1 MNKFKKV
8 ISVGMS
14 ATLLASL
21 FTVIAAGSAM
31 ASITGTGAGSVAQ
44 GSTSAGT
51 ASYLFTENSIA
62 ALPNAAGSMTITITP
77 AAPGAGT
84 VEWVGPPVVTAPGSL
99 GASASIAGN
108 VLTIS
113 VAASD
118 PANVETISIT
128 GLKVKASSTASPGAV
143 VATLSTGLIGT
154 AFSGGTVT
162 ASGKLAQAYG
172 IGTTQFDV
180 ALDVGSC
187 PFSGT
192 NTVTVGGESV
202 TVTGVTADT
211 PVVGQYRFTNPGDP
225 FVSNQL
231 ANAIVT
237 QTVPNCSILSMPSPA
252 TVVQALAYSS
262 HGNPTVFPGENN
274 SDAAALDL
282 VEPAAGFLAVG
293 NVITYTI
300 DTAGVVFSNV
310 PPAASIFA
318 GNIVLGAPVL
328 SADRKSVTI
337 TVTTASSGASGIHLG
352 GILYDVAAT
361 VPPGTF
367 VSVTVTATGKIVK
380 PTSNTNAVVFR
391 GITAS
396 APLPTVYIGENNQAT
411 GLITLKEGAAG
422 FFQSGVGTN
431 NVLTVCPIAVDYTF
445 TFAPWARVVGGVA
458 AGNLLLRDG
467 ATASA
472 TNVVMGSPS
481 TVCTGGYQ
489 WTIWSSSTTASTIE
503 IGNSTFSSGPLINVA
518 VNQNPG
524 LVAINIRNGDGTGFD
539 DLLIATTGFATAAYR
554 TSVGVAALSQ
564 TAIPAGA
571 LGALVGDLTVWET
584 AQGQLKA
591 GELICVEVLPR
602 AFTAGGPIQDVFL
615 GSQPTAGVPTVST
628 TGAGLVVGP
637 VSFLSF
643 QQEIQQCPGASG
655 EGPNTQSTAFAFQV
669 LQQSVAGDG
678 RLVISNIRYT
688 TTADA
693 ADGLVQ
699 VRVSG
704 ANLGSPTVVAFQQ
717 IVSNAR
723 IGGQP
728 AATAA
733 TRLGVTQ
740 TGAFT
745 TSTKVTTVNK
755 YVTYRF
761 DLGVA
766 AAGKL
771 IQIQGA
777 TKTGND
783 WSAFTATTS
792 RVANA
797 SGVVYYYARSASVAW
812 KSFRAWYSAGGVTT
826 PARQS
831 RWIP

>member
-1 MNKFKKV
+1 
-8 ISVGMS
+8 
-14 ATLLASL
+14 
-21 FTVIAAGSAM
+21 M

-62 ALPNAAGSMTITITP
+62 ALPNAAGSMTITIVP

-84 VEWVGPPVVTAPGSL
+84 VEWVGPVTVVAPGSL

-113 VAASD
+113 VAGSD
-118 PANVETISIT
+118 PANVETISIS
-128 GLKVKASSTASPGAV
+128 GLHVKASSTASPGAV
-143 VATLSTGLIGT
+143 VATLSAGLIGT

-162 ASGKLAQAYG
+162 ATGNLAQAYG
-172 IGTTQFDV
+172 IGTTTFDV
-180 ALDVGSC
+180 ALAVGSC

-192 NTVTVGGESV
+192 NAATVGGESV

-225 FVSNQL
+225 FVANHL
-231 ANAIVT
+231 ANEVVT
-237 QTVPNCSILSMPSPA
+237 QTVPNCSILNLTSPA

-262 HGNPTVFPGENN
+262 ESNPTVFPGENN
-274 SDAAALDL
+274 SAAADLDV
-282 VEPAAGFLAVG
+282 VEPAAGFLVAT

-300 DTAGVVFSNV
+300 DTAGVVFSVV
-310 PPAASIFA
+310 PTMDVEVGDIVV
-318 GNIVLGAPVL
+318 GNPVL
-328 SADRKSVTI
+328 ALDRKSVTI
-337 TVTTASSGASGIHLG
+337 TVTTASTVASSIQLDD
-352 GILYDVAAT
+352 IFYDVAAS
-361 VPPGTF
+361 VPGGTF

-396 APLPTVYIGENNQAT
+396 APLPTVYIGENNQPT
-411 GLITLKEGAAG
+411 GLVTLKEQAAG
-422 FFQSGVGTN
+422 FFQAGTGPN
-431 NVLTVCPIAVDYTF
+431 NVLEVCPIAVDYLF

-458 AGNLLLRDG
+458 AGNIILRDG

-472 TNVVMGSPS
+472 TNVVMGAPSGGGCYSWTVWSAS
-481 TVCTGGYQ
+481 TV
-489 WTIWSSSTTASTIE
+489 ASTIE
-503 IGNSTFSSGPLINVA
+503 IGNSTFASGPLINVS

-524 LVAINIRNGDGTGFD
+524 LVAIEIYSGDGTGFND
-539 DLLIATTGFATAAYR
+539 NLIAKTGFATAMYR

-571 LGALVGDLTVWET
+571 LNALVGDLTVWET
-584 AQGQLKA
+584 GLGQLKA
-591 GELICVEVLPR
+591 NEWICVEVLPR
-602 AFTAGGPIQDVFL
+602 SFTSGGGIQDAFF
-615 GSQPTAGVPTVST
+615 GSLATSNVPLVST

-637 VSFLSF
+637 ASFVAPFDEEAFCGPSSG
-643 QQEIQQCPGASG
+643 GA
-655 EGPNTQSTAFAFQV
+655 PAAQTTVFRFQV

-678 RLVISNIRYT
+678 RLVISNIHYT

-693 ADGLVQ
+693 ADGLIQVQ
-699 VRVSG
+699 VRGV
-704 ANLGSPTVVAFQQ
+704 NLQAPTNVAFQQ

-761 DLGVA
+761 DFGVA

-771 IQIQGA
+771 VQIQGA

-797 SGVVYYYARSASVAW
+797 SGVVYYYTRSASAAW
-812 KSFRAWYSAGGVTT
+812 KSFRAWYSAGGITT